1 MHRTCMKFHAENDEL
16 FCTVYNSRYAM
27 EGEVTE
33 EDTHLVNMHVGQ
45 SQTMRG
51 LMLLSSC

>member
-33 EDTHLVNMHVGQ
+33 EDTHLGNMHVGQ

-51 LMLLSSC
+51 LILLSSC